1 MNCNRTRT
9 LFSRLGSWLLP
20 SEVVQSY
27 FSFSRVHR
35 GLTAAGS
42 HRGSGTASTRRWNM
56 LASRWLVV
64 TLVSLLCVVLAA
76 CGSSG
81 SKSGSQTALLPDG
94 TYVFH
99 LAGTDYYATGQT
111 SFPYFAAGAF
121 TVAGGV
127 ITGGEED
134 FTDFD
139 NQFGSLQI
147 QPANSG
153 IAVTG
158 DGNLQIK
165 LYTGSSGPGVS
176 GTQTLNA
183 TMVTSSSARIAE
195 YDAAAAG
202 TGSLDL
208 QSSTAAPSGGYA
220 FFAWGLDSKAF
231 PMAVGGVL
239 NIDGSG
245 SISGSGSVFDVSD
258 GENPTSSGGLGLQT
272 SQALSASTVSTP
284 DALGRVVFTLN
295 PASGSIGQMI
305 FAGYIVNSTTIQIV
319 ESPDVLSG
327 FMGGSAISQTGT
339 GSFSNGSISGSTYV
353 VGAQGGNS
361 AGTLQMA
368 GALTFNSDNSVTGT
382 VSFNDLATQV
392 AAGTIAAEVVYTVDP
407 TGRVTVN
414 NLLATDPS
422 THDTYGPETFQMY
435 LDGNGNAF
443 VISMDTGDAT
453 AGAAFQQSAG
463 ATISGSYALT
473 ANGTASVTDQ
483 ITGITSLYPW
493 GAVGPVSVGS
503 GAASG
508 FTDRNVL
515 TNAQV
520 AGTQMANVA
529 LTGSSSGSSGILS
542 GTIFGL
548 GYASSVNQYTYY
560 VIDNNR
566 AFAIEIDANQLSE
579 GFAEKTAQ

>member
-1 MNCNRTRT
+1 
-9 LFSRLGSWLLP
+9 
-20 SEVVQSY
+20 
-27 FSFSRVHR
+27 
-35 GLTAAGS
+35 
-42 HRGSGTASTRRWNM
+42 
-56 LASRWLVV
+56 
-64 TLVSLLCVVLAA
+64 
-76 CGSSG
+76 
-81 SKSGSQTALLPDG
+81 
-94 TYVFH
+94 
-99 LAGTDYYATGQT
+99 
-111 SFPYFAAGAF
+111 
-121 TVAGGV
+121 
-127 ITGGEED
+127 
-134 FTDFD
+134 
-139 NQFGSLQI
+139 
-147 QPANSG
+147 
-153 IAVTG
+153 
-158 DGNLQIK
+158 
-165 LYTGSSGPGVS
+165 
-176 GTQTLNA
+176 
-183 TMVTSSSARIAE
+183 
-195 YDAAAAG
+195 
-202 TGSLDL
+202 
-208 QSSTAAPSGGYA
+208 
-220 FFAWGLDSKAF
+220 
-231 PMAVGGVL
+231 
-239 NIDGSG
+239 
-245 SISGSGSVFDVSD
+245 
-258 GENPTSSGGLGLQT
+258 
-272 SQALSASTVSTP
+272 
-284 DALGRVVFTLN
+284 
-295 PASGSIGQMI
+295 
-305 FAGYIVNSTTIQIV
+305 
-319 ESPDVLSG
+319 
-327 FMGGSAISQTGT
+327 
-339 GSFSNGSISGSTYV
+339 
-353 VGAQGGNS
+353 
-361 AGTLQMA
+361 MA

-414 NLLATDPS
+414 NLLATDPT

-473 ANGTASVTDQ
+473 ASGTASVTDQ

-503 GAASG
+503 GSASG

-560 VIDNNR
+560 VINSAR